1 MIGGLPSGE
10 YDRDGMKMNA
20 RILIVEDE
28 VTIAESLVFNLES
41 EGFSCSHASDGESA
55 LRAVREQ
62 RPDLIVLDVG
72 LPDRSGFEICREVR
86 LNSAIPIL
94 FLTARSEEIDKILG
108 LELGGDDY
116 VAKPFSGREVVSRIR
131 AILRRSQGPAREL
144 PSGSRELGEGNQVK
158 RKGAPRDLIVDLPR
172 ARIMYL
178 DTPLTLTRYE
188 FKLLAT
194 LMERPGW
201 VFSREQLM
209 GIVWESPDMSL
220 ERTVDT
226 HIKTIRAKL
235 KRIDPTR
242 DLITTHRGF
251 GYSLREDA

>member
-1 MIGGLPSGE
+1 
-10 YDRDGMKMNA
+10 
-20 RILIVEDE
+20 
-28 VTIAESLVFNLES
+28 
-41 EGFSCSHASDGESA
+41 
-55 LRAVREQ
+55 
-62 RPDLIVLDVG
+62 
-72 LPDRSGFEICREVR
+72 
-86 LNSAIPIL
+86 
-94 FLTARSEEIDKILG
+94 
-108 LELGGDDY
+108 
-116 VAKPFSGREVVSRIR
+116 
-131 AILRRSQGPAREL
+131 
-144 PSGSRELGEGNQVK
+144 
-158 RKGAPRDLIVDLPR
+158 
-172 ARIMYL
+172 MYL

-251 GYSLREDA
+251 GYSLREDV